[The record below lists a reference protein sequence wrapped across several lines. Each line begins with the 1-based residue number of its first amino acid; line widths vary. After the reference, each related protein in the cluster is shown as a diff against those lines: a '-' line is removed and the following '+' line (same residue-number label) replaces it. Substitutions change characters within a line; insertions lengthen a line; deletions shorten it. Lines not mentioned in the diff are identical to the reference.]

1 MKINSVHLKNYRRHE
16 DKKVE
21 FTDGINLLIGKNGSG
36 KSSILEA
43 IGLAMFGAS
52 TRTGRLQDAVS
63 IGKKRGSIEIEF
75 EGNDGI
81 VYVLKRGIG
90 NTSASELY
98 QKDMP
103 ASTLS
108 GIKEIG
114 GKIGELCG
122 IESPNIYDNVVT
134 AGQNQIVGIFT
145 KNTVASRKGQRP
157 EIEEVFNKIFDT
169 EIYREMYSKFT
180 QRSLEMYKLGIEKL
194 AGEKGLVQENMGDID
209 EIKAGIAA
217 FESQLES
224 HREKLKEMQKE
235 IDSKEAK
242 LEEGRKLKSE
252 LALLE
257 KELENLE
264 KNIQSKKNELVDIT
278 ENVEAAQVAE
288 KLCSENKPNHDAY
301 LDHRGKL
308 SPLEE
313 KMRLF
318 ESIRDSKLGLE
329 KKIGDCEKAIS
340 GLVADIKIAEKGIE
354 DELKNLSEDR
364 GSLEEK
370 SEAYDK
376 LCLEKREVSEEL
388 EKLKSFKVEFEGELS
403 NLKEKQEER
412 KGVETAIKIL
422 EEDLGRYNLDSIEKE
437 KKVIDRSIAD
447 LEKRLSEK
455 TDLKNEKIK
464 LESMLESNAVARE
477 KLSDSFC
484 PYFKEKCQN
493 LTNSKLDPTE
503 FFDNRE
509 SDLKKKLD
517 SIEIKLVRYDG
528 IEEEEQGLKSEKKR
542 LHEKSGDLAKKYD
555 ILKSKDGEL
564 ASLAKLLE
572 KISESAPVKG
582 ESFEE
587 TFRQVEIRE
596 NLLQQQEGAFKLS
609 ELESELGQL
618 GERIEGRENGIESKQ
633 AELKLKQAELDKVS
647 AEKLELEGRQKELSE
662 NLTGMAE
669 LKSEIE
675 SVKSGM
681 AVYESGHNIYIQN
694 LDMSKKL
701 SEFQKKQDTLEKTIE
716 DESKVLEQS
725 RESYV
730 EKSIS
735 FDEGVYEKTAE
746 GIEELRISEK
756 GIHKQLGETE
766 SALEELKRKKAKHKE
781 DSKRLRQ
788 IAQEVSKFNKKI
800 SLADKFRGNLNSM
813 GKMVADK
820 WIKNIALKATE
831 NFREVTGRPE
841 RIEWINNDR
850 ESFAV
855 YLSDGEEFKRKFT
868 VLSGGEQVAVALS
881 IRAAMATLMSD
892 ADFSIF
898 DEPTNN
904 LDMERKLALADSMD
918 KILRGCRQNIIV
930 THDDTFREMA
940 QNIIELDK

>member
-1 MKINSVHLKNYRRHE
+1 M
-16 DKKVE
+16 VE

-122 IESPNIYDNVVT
+122 IESSNIYDNVVT

-180 QRSLEMYKLGIEKL
+180 QRSLEKYKLGIEKL
-194 AGEKGLVQENMGDID
+194 AGEKELVQENMIDID
-209 EIKAGIAA
+209 EIKAGIA
-217 FESQLES
+217 S
-224 HREKLKEMQKE
+224 HEVELKGNREKLKEIQKE
-235 IDSKEAK
+235 IESKEAK
-242 LEEGRKLKSE
+242 LEEGRKLKNE

-257 KELENLE
+257 KEVENLE
-264 KNIQSKKNELVDIT
+264 KNLQSKKNELVELA
-278 ENVEAAQVAE
+278 ENVAAAQESA
-288 KLCSENKPNHDAY
+288 KLCRENLPMHEAY
-301 LDHRGKL
+301 LEHRGKL

-313 KMRLF
+313 KMRRF
-318 ESIRDSKLGLE
+318 ESVRDSKLELE
-329 KKIGDCEKAIS
+329 KKIGACEKAIS
-340 GLVADIKIAEKGIE
+340 GLGADIKIAQKGIE
-354 DELKNLSEDR
+354 DDAKNLSEDR
-364 GSLEEK
+364 VSLEKK
-370 SEAYDK
+370 SENYEK
-376 LCLEKREVSEEL
+376 LCLEKRAVSEEL
-388 EKLKSFKVEFEGELS
+388 GKLKIFKVEFEGELS
-403 NLKEKQEER
+403 KLKEKQEER
-412 KGVETAIKIL
+412 KGVATTIKIL
-422 EEDLGRYNLDSIEKE
+422 EEDLGRYNLDSIEEE
-437 KKVIDRSIAD
+437 KKVIDKSIAE

-464 LESMLESNAVARE
+464 LESLLESNAVARE

-484 PYFKEKCQN
+484 PYFKDKCQN
-493 LTNSKLDPTE
+493 LANSKQDPIE

-517 SIEIKLVRYDG
+517 SIKIKLVGYDG

-542 LHEKSGDLAKKYD
+542 LHEKSGDLVKQYD

-564 ASLAKLLE
+564 ASLEKLME

-582 ESFEE
+582 ESFDE

-596 NLLQQQEGAFKLS
+596 NLLKQQEGAFKLS
-609 ELESELGQL
+609 ELESELRQL
-618 GERIEGRENGIESKQ
+618 GGKIEERENGIESKQ
-633 AELKLKQAELDKVS
+633 AELKQKQEELDKVS
-647 AEKLELEGRQKELSE
+647 AEKLELEGRQKELSKD
-662 NLTGMAE
+662 LTGMDE
-669 LKSEIE
+669 LKSEIQI
-675 SVKSGM
+675 VKSGM
-681 AVYESGHNIYIQN
+681 TVYESGHNIYIQN

-701 SEFQKKQDTLEKTIE
+701 SEFQKKQNTLEKTIE
-716 DESKVLEQS
+716 DESKALDQS
-725 RESYV
+725 RESYG

-735 FDEGVYEKTAE
+735 FDEGVYKKTAE
-746 GIEELRISEK
+746 GIEELRAVEK

-781 DSKRLRQ
+781 DSKRLKQ
-788 IAQEVSKFNKKI
+788 IAQEVSKLNKKI

-940 QNIIELDK
+940 QNIIELDKI